1 MRDIV
6 KITEPGGHILDP
18 FSGSGTT
25 ALAAVRQTVQK
36 NFAVHGLRCVQIGPV
51 LSCTDCGNA
60 DDFANL
66 WTVIMALLRTE
77 WFPIL
82 ASSCIWQDN
91 NGVQEDLLA
100 QAGKLQGRKVT

>member
-1 MRDIV
+1 MRVDMTFDQRKV
-6 KITEPGGHILDP
+6 EQQGYTLD
-18 FSGSGTT
+18 
-25 ALAAVRQTVQK
+25 AVRQTVQK
-36 NFAVHGLRCVQIGPV
+36 SFAAHGLRCVQNGPV

-60 DDFANL
+60 NDFANL
-66 WTVIMALLRTE
+66 WTVIMALLRTG

>member
-1 MRDIV
+1 MVIQMRADMTFDQQKV
-6 KITEPGGHILDP
+6 EQQGYTLD
-18 FSGSGTT
+18 
-25 ALAAVRQTVQK
+25 AVRQTVQK
-36 NFAVHGLRCVQIGPV
+36 NFAVHGLRCVQNGPV

-82 ASSCIWQDN
+82 ASSCVWQDD
-91 NGVQEDLLA
+91 NGDQEDVLA
-100 QAGKLQGRKVT
+100 QAGKLQGRKVI

>member
-1 MRDIV
+1 MRVDMTFDQQKV
-6 KITEPGGHILDP
+6 EQQGYTLD
-18 FSGSGTT
+18 
-25 ALAAVRQTVQK
+25 AVRQTVQK
-36 NFAVHGLRCVQIGPV
+36 NFAVHGLRCVQNGPV

-82 ASSCIWQDN
+82 ASSCVWQADT
-91 NGVQEDLLA
+91 GDQEDVLA
-100 QAGKLQGRKVT
+100 QAGKLQGRKVI

>member
-6 KITEPGGHILDP
+6 KIIELGGHILDP

-25 ALAAVRQTVQK
+25 ALAAVRQTVQR
-36 NFAVHGLRCVQIGPV
+36 NFAAHGLSCVQNGPV

-60 DDFANL
+60 DDFSNL

-100 QAGKLQGRKVT
+100 QAGKLQR

>member
-1 MRDIV
+1 
-6 KITEPGGHILDP
+6 
-18 FSGSGTT
+18 
-25 ALAAVRQTVQK
+25 
-36 NFAVHGLRCVQIGPV
+36 
-51 LSCTDCGNA
+51 
-60 DDFANL
+60 
-66 WTVIMALLRTE
+66 MALLRTE

>member
-1 MRDIV
+1 MRVDMTFDQRKV
-6 KITEPGGHILDP
+6 EQQGYTLD
-18 FSGSGTT
+18 
-25 ALAAVRQTVQK
+25 AVRQTVQK
-36 NFAVHGLRCVQIGPV
+36 SFAVHGLRCVQNGPV

-82 ASSCIWQDN
+82 ASSCVWQDD
-91 NGVQEDLLA
+91 NGDQEDVLA
-100 QAGKLQGRKVT
+100 QAGKLQGRKVI